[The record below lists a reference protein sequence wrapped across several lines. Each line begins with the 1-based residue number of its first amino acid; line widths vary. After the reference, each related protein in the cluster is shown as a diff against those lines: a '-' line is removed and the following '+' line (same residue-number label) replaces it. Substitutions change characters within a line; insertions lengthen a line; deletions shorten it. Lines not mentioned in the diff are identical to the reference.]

1 MQQQNTFHEGL
12 NMDISDYL
20 LRNSMSRNCMNMRL
34 LDLDGTSYAITTI
47 RGTEGR
53 FQLTQNYI
61 PIASREYNDI
71 LYIFSGRLD
80 ITGQYFENFELGSYY
95 SPDYNNPGQ
104 YLEQYKPFQ
113 NLDDSDFNVTNAIW
127 DIKPWSFV
135 DMTIQPEYDQSVN
148 IIITAKNNPPRI
160 INSGFDKDWNITER
174 RGGANTNE
182 YTYAS
187 VDTETRLVLRSQKIM
202 NVAFSAIENGGKLT
216 AGNYVYIFR
225 YQTADFNETDVVNQ
239 SLICSVFE
247 GYDENK
253 NAASVNI
260 ETTKRVRLTLSNIDT
275 DFAYVKVYFQY
286 STGENSLDQR
296 FYEIIQPI
304 TINNKTSFDFIHD
317 GYEETQEISAEA
329 INLDFTAFDSVT
341 SNTQAQGY
349 LLLGGIKKD
358 AVEYEQI
365 AEAIQNVIVTTQ
377 LNSFEVNSPY
387 NNPSNIYNYLSAFS
401 GETYPYGIVII
412 MKDGSLSPVFP
423 IQGYDRV
430 NWSNLNTAQQ
440 NNIKI
445 KGLYRFETIE
455 NIPFHSASLKSI
467 AKGLK
472 LNLSSIPQSIKDN
485 SIGLFV
491 VRGKRKPDLIS
502 QGILIP
508 TLQVP
513 SFDFTRD
520 PQINNINDD
529 GNYYD
534 EFSNLTTDYKSFPI
548 LDSLVEP
555 FVQYNQEGG
564 SNDNFV
570 ILTDG
575 TNRIDNG
582 YMPCVVNNFSIGAIS
597 GIVPVKNIN
606 RWAFIST
613 DYILNEARY
622 ITALQRPNM
631 GFRQWS
637 QVKLKAVQEGLLR
650 NKWKEDS
657 SFNVDTSLLYK
668 FDGFNPNFSSV
679 DSGEIT
685 DMIYVPSSSFATGRK
700 FISALSVR
708 FRQDGNHHFQARS
721 FVDSYFGI
729 EVDNLQSAALD
740 PNSPYNQP
748 VITQNY
754 DQCEGPMHD
763 NIGSSRTLAYLVS
776 IYPRTSGLPIDD
788 INQLYDSIDGIS
800 YSQISDRMTWDAA
813 GSEII
818 VYGGDCYIGEIHKK
832 LNRSGYTNPKEP
844 SDVPTTPD
852 NINQGIVFSFLHES
866 EYNPALR
873 LPYLNDV
880 ADSEKRTFYPYRN
893 TDINDFRNYRL
904 PETNKTNYG
913 FGESETPKEFLTLPS
928 STPFTASNFF
938 TRIVHSEKH
947 VPNAFQNG
955 YRSFI
960 GVNYEDYDPDMGE
973 IVRLFTHRDQI
984 FVVFEHGIGIGPI
997 NQRIQTGS
1005 DSAGAIFVEP
1015 SGVLPPNLGFASRK
1029 IGAQDGNALIQT
1041 PSAIYG
1047 VDASRR
1053 KIWQFREGLLMI
1065 SDIGFQ
1071 SYLDKLNPAALVNP
1085 RLGYDPNYHEVIF
1098 TLGADDYDWTLCF
1111 KEGLERFTS
1120 FYSYKGQQYANIS
1133 KDFYSFNPLT
1143 KEFDQHNIY
1152 GNINQ
1157 SFVEFSFNPNPNVAK
1172 VVDFL
1177 NIISNEIPP
1186 VKVDLYT
1193 YDVDTYKEEILDE
1206 NKMFQHVEILNEE
1219 NIFTQ
1224 ERNIKLRDRKFVVQV
1239 PHIKYINNTEW
1250 GNGRLRNKYVI
1261 VRLTYE
1267 TDQKVELLSVITNFR
1282 FSAS

>member
-113 NLDDSDFNVTNAIW
+113 NLDDNDFNVTNAIW

-160 INSGFDKDWNITER
+160 INSGFDKDWNVTER

-182 YTYAS
+182 YTSAS

-582 YMPCVVNNFSIGAIS
+582 YMP
-597 GIVPVKNIN
+597 
-606 RWAFIST
+606 
-613 DYILNEARY
+613 
-622 ITALQRPNM
+622 
-631 GFRQWS
+631 
-637 QVKLKAVQEGLLR
+637 
-650 NKWKEDS
+650 
-657 SFNVDTSLLYK
+657 
-668 FDGFNPNFSSV
+668 
-679 DSGEIT
+679 
-685 DMIYVPSSSFATGRK
+685 
-700 FISALSVR
+700 
-708 FRQDGNHHFQARS
+708 
-721 FVDSYFGI
+721 
-729 EVDNLQSAALD
+729 
-740 PNSPYNQP
+740 
-748 VITQNY
+748 
-754 DQCEGPMHD
+754 
-763 NIGSSRTLAYLVS
+763 
-776 IYPRTSGLPIDD
+776 D
-788 INQLYDSIDGIS
+788 I
-800 YSQISDRMTWDAA
+800 
-813 GSEII
+813 
-818 VYGGDCYIGEIHKK
+818 
-832 LNRSGYTNPKEP
+832 
-844 SDVPTTPD
+844 
-852 NINQGIVFSFLHES
+852 
-866 EYNPALR
+866 
-873 LPYLNDV
+873 
-880 ADSEKRTFYPYRN
+880 
-893 TDINDFRNYRL
+893 
-904 PETNKTNYG
+904 
-913 FGESETPKEFLTLPS
+913 
-928 STPFTASNFF
+928 
-938 TRIVHSEKH
+938 
-947 VPNAFQNG
+947 
-955 YRSFI
+955 
-960 GVNYEDYDPDMGE
+960 
-973 IVRLFTHRDQI
+973 
-984 FVVFEHGIGIGPI
+984 
-997 NQRIQTGS
+997 
-1005 DSAGAIFVEP
+1005 
-1015 SGVLPPNLGFASRK
+1015 
-1029 IGAQDGNALIQT
+1029 
-1041 PSAIYG
+1041 
-1047 VDASRR
+1047 
-1053 KIWQFREGLLMI
+1053 
-1065 SDIGFQ
+1065 
-1071 SYLDKLNPAALVNP
+1071 
-1085 RLGYDPNYHEVIF
+1085 
-1098 TLGADDYDWTLCF
+1098 
-1111 KEGLERFTS
+1111 
-1120 FYSYKGQQYANIS
+1120 
-1133 KDFYSFNPLT
+1133 
-1143 KEFDQHNIY
+1143 
-1152 GNINQ
+1152 
-1157 SFVEFSFNPNPNVAK
+1157 
-1172 VVDFL
+1172 
-1177 NIISNEIPP
+1177 
-1186 VKVDLYT
+1186 
-1193 YDVDTYKEEILDE
+1193 
-1206 NKMFQHVEILNEE
+1206 
-1219 NIFTQ
+1219 
-1224 ERNIKLRDRKFVVQV
+1224 
-1239 PHIKYINNTEW
+1239 
-1250 GNGRLRNKYVI
+1250 
-1261 VRLTYE
+1261 
-1267 TDQKVELLSVITNFR
+1267 
-1282 FSAS
+1282 

>member
-160 INSGFDKDWNITER
+160 INSGFDKDWNVTER

-430 NWSNLNTAQQ
+430 NWSNLNTTQQ

-472 LNLSSIPQSIKDN
+472 LNLSSIPQSIKDD

-650 NKWKEDS
+650 KKWKEGS

-844 SDVPTTPD
+844 SDVLTTPD

-938 TRIVHSEKH
+938 TR
-947 VPNAFQNG
+947 NCTF
-955 YRSFI
+955 
-960 GVNYEDYDPDMGE
+960 
-973 IVRLFTHRDQI
+973 
-984 FVVFEHGIGIGPI
+984 
-997 NQRIQTGS
+997 
-1005 DSAGAIFVEP
+1005 
-1015 SGVLPPNLGFASRK
+1015 RK
-1029 IGAQDGNALIQT
+1029 A
-1041 PSAIYG
+1041 
-1047 VDASRR
+1047 R
-1053 KIWQFREGLLMI
+1053 
-1065 SDIGFQ
+1065 
-1071 SYLDKLNPAALVNP
+1071 
-1085 RLGYDPNYHEVIF
+1085 
-1098 TLGADDYDWTLCF
+1098 
-1111 KEGLERFTS
+1111 
-1120 FYSYKGQQYANIS
+1120 
-1133 KDFYSFNPLT
+1133 
-1143 KEFDQHNIY
+1143 
-1152 GNINQ
+1152 
-1157 SFVEFSFNPNPNVAK
+1157 AK
-1172 VVDFL
+1172 
-1177 NIISNEIPP
+1177 
-1186 VKVDLYT
+1186 
-1193 YDVDTYKEEILDE
+1193 
-1206 NKMFQHVEILNEE
+1206 
-1219 NIFTQ
+1219 
-1224 ERNIKLRDRKFVVQV
+1224 
-1239 PHIKYINNTEW
+1239 
-1250 GNGRLRNKYVI
+1250 
-1261 VRLTYE
+1261 
-1267 TDQKVELLSVITNFR
+1267 R
-1282 FSAS
+1282 FSKWI